1 MGDSCSLY
9 KNENEMRNVNDKATT
24 GRLESSVEIVKFD
37 LICEKLFS
45 IFIDVQCVVVQK
57 S

>member
-1 MGDSCSLY
+1 
-9 KNENEMRNVNDKATT
+9 MRNVNDNNNHVTATT
-24 GRLESSVEIVKFD
+24 GRLESNVGIVKFD